1 MIQGEPRKLQ
11 DWEWRDAEYERR
23 RERARL
29 AARRRGRLRLA
40 ALSLVTAAIV
50 VSALFAARALSLPA
64 PYARAALAVVD
75 GKTYAAAAV
84 LASRSDNE
92 ESATANGPADTATW
106 DDGLATVSSSVV
118 DGALNS
124 TATVTLTGVSLLDGR
139 VTADSMDLVADA
151 AATRSA
157 ESGGANASRITG
169 LHVDGQPVT
178 LDSLPLT
185 IDGVG
190 TLTALET
197 READEGTA
205 LEAEVTGLRL
215 HLTSPWRGLPEGAD
229 IVVGSAAA
237 CADQDTAA
245 RLLPEPALSDSGG
258 GSGGSGGGSGGSGG
272 GSGGSGGGSG
282 GSGGGS
288 GSGGSSG
295 DNGDRSGNGTG
306 GDSSG
311 GGGTAGSSS
320 ADTFRP
326 GKMHSPT
333 KSSSN
338 LIPFPDAVFP
348 VDGEV
353 WYSDDFGAPRA
364 VGGGHTGNDVFA
376 RKGTPLVA
384 VQAGTVQELR
394 YRSLGGN
401 SFHLVNDRGDY
412 FYYAHLLRYA
422 AGITN
427 GSAVEAGQ
435 MLGYVG
441 NTGNAI
447 TTPPHVHFEIHPGGG
462 APIDPFPYLELWR
475 GEAAATA
482 QPADSGDP
490 ATQARQS
497 DIPPS
502 VSVEAE
508 MGRHEQTVVQAG
520 LASQPT
526 QAGDGRMALL
536 PAALSFGILGGLTTS
551 AVRRRTQFRLL
562 AMDAE
567 DLHRAAKA
575 G

>member
-1 MIQGEPRKLQ
+1 MIQGEPRKLH

-23 RERARL
+23 RERTRRV
-29 AARRRGRLRLA
+29 ARRRGRLRLA
-40 ALSLVTAAIV
+40 ALVLGTAAIII
-50 VSALFAARALSLPA
+50 SALLAARAVSLPA
-64 PYARAALAVVD
+64 PYARAALGIVD
-75 GKTYAAAAV
+75 GKMVASAAV
-84 LASRSDNE
+84 MSARDDNE
-92 ESATANGPADTATW
+92 KTATGNGVAGSATW
-106 DDGLATVSSSVV
+106 DSGEATVSSSVL
-118 DGALNS
+118 DGALIS
-124 TATVTLTGVSLLDGR
+124 TATVTLTNVALVDGR

-157 ESGGANASRITG
+157 TSGGVNVSRITG
-169 LHVDGQPVT
+169 LRVDGEEVT
-178 LDSLPLT
+178 LDSLPLS

-197 READEGTA
+197 RESDEGTA
-205 LEAEVTGLRL
+205 LEEEVTGLRL
-215 HLTSPWRGLPEGAD
+215 HLTSDWRGLPDGAD
-229 IVVGSAAA
+229 IIVGSAAA
-237 CADQDTAA
+237 CADKDTAA
-245 RLLPEPALSDSGG
+245 RLLPKPAPRDSAG
-258 GSGGSGGGSGGSGG
+258 GSGGSGGGSSP
-272 GSGGSGGGSG
+272 
-282 GSGGGS
+282 
-288 GSGGSSG
+288 GGSSG
-295 DNGDRSGNGTG
+295 DNDTSGGN
-306 GDSSG
+306 G
-311 GGGTAGSSS
+311 GGGNRTTGGNGNGGGGGNAGSSS
-320 ADTFRP
+320 ADAFSP

-333 KSSSN
+333 KSSGD
-338 LIPFPDAVFP
+338 LIPFPGAVFP

-427 GSAVEAGQ
+427 GSVVEAGQ
-435 MLGYVG
+435 VLGYVG

-447 TTPPHVHFEIHPGGG
+447 TTPPHLHFEIHPGGG

-475 GEAAATA
+475 GEAATTA
-482 QPADSGDP
+482 QPVDSGDP
-490 ATQARQS
+490 DAQARQS
-497 DIPPS
+497 DIPPA

-508 MGRHEQTVVQAG
+508 MGRHEQAVVQAG
-520 LASQPT
+520 LVPRPPQG
-526 QAGDGRMALL
+526 GDGRVALL

-551 AVRRRTQFRLL
+551 AVRRRRTQFRLL
-562 AMDAE
+562 TMDVE